1 MTAALDFWFSIGST
15 YTYLTVKRL
24 PHMAAQAGVR
34 INWRPFSVRV
44 LMVEQKNIP
53 FRDKPAKAA
62 YMWRDIERRAGARGL
77 KPVVPAPYPVMHWDL
92 VNCLAVLAAAEGWC
106 EDFVTATYEGWFEQS
121 HEPGSEPFLSQSLQR
136 LGKNPAAAIAQAS
149 SPDIIAKY
157 EAATDEARALG
168 LFGAP
173 SFVTRGEIFWGD
185 DRLEDALSW
194 ARTGHL

>member
-1 MTAALDFWFSIGST
+1 MAAMDFWFSIGSS

-24 PHMAAQAGVR
+24 PQMAAQAGVTV
-34 INWRPFSVRV
+34 NWRPFSVRV

-62 YMWRDIERRAGARGL
+62 YMWRDIERRAAARGL
-77 KPVVPAPYPVMHWDL
+77 SPVIPAPYPVQEWDL
-92 VNCLAVLAAAEGWC
+92 VNRLAVLASAEGWC
-106 EDFVTATYEGWFEQS
+106 EDFVRTTYEGWFEQS
-121 HEPGSEPFLSQSLQR
+121 HIPGGEPFLSQSLEQ
-136 LGKNPAAAIAQAS
+136 LGKDPAAAIARANA
-149 SPDIIAKY
+149 PDNIAEY
-157 EAATDEARALG
+157 EAATDEARTLG

-173 SFVTRGEIFWGD
+173 SFVTRGELFWGD